1 MNKNMRI
8 IVDTREKPRAIVN
21 ILNTFNREGVEVVR
35 RALPFGDYR
44 SPDWDS
50 SRHPGCRETVIDRK
64 KDLNEMAKNFVSEHS
79 RIVREIER
87 ANNAGCFLVFLIE
100 HGGKIQK
107 LEDVINWTNP
117 RLRYSPY
124 AVTGERL
131 FKIMVTMQK
140 KYGIGFVFCRKSETG
155 KKIIELLDC

>member
-8 IVDTREKPRAIVN
+8 IVDTREKPRAIVD

-44 SPDWDS
+44 SPDWS
-50 SRHPGCRETVIDRK
+50 PVRHPGCREIVIDRK
-64 KDLNEMAKNFVSEHS
+64 RNLSEMAKNLVNEHS

-87 ANNAGCFLVFLIE
+87 ANNAGCYLVFLIE
-100 HGGKIQK
+100 HGGKIK
-107 LEDVINWTNP
+107 NKEDVITWTNP
-117 RLRYSPY
+117 RLRVSPY

-131 FKIMVTMQK
+131 FKIMVAMEK

-155 KKIIELLDC
+155 HKIIELLDC